1 MRIIITGGTGMIG
14 SRLAKNLAA
23 DGHDIIILSRNPN
36 KHSLPTGIRAEKWD
50 ARTAAGWGYLADG
63 ADAIVNLA
71 GENIS
76 GSGFIPQRWTPDRKK
91 RIQESRLFAGQAVT
105 AAVAAAVHKPK
116 VVIQASG
123 IDYYP
128 AGETL
133 VNEESAPG
141 SSFLGEVVTQYW
153 EPATADVTAMGVRRV
168 VARLGIV
175 LSMEGGAL
183 PITVLPYRFFAGGPL
198 GNGRQWWSWVH
209 IDDAVAALRFFIE
222 NEAANGAYNV
232 VAPNPLTNKAF
243 GKVIGKVLKRPSL
256 IPVPAFA
263 LKLVLGELAAIVL
276 DGRKVSAQKLQAL
289 GFTCQYQEVE
299 TALHDLL

>member
-183 PITVLPYRFFAGGPL
+183 PITVLPYRFFVGGQAV
-198 GNGRQWWSWVH
+198 RQRIAH
-209 IDDAVAALRFFIE
+209 QRIACCML
-222 NEAANGAYNV
+222 
-232 VAPNPLTNKAF
+232 
-243 GKVIGKVLKRPSL
+243 
-256 IPVPAFA
+256 
-263 LKLVLGELAAIVL
+263 
-276 DGRKVSAQKLQAL
+276 
-289 GFTCQYQEVE
+289 
-299 TALHDLL
+299 

>member
-105 AAVAAAVHKPK
+105 AAVAAAVHKP
-116 VVIQASG
+116 
-123 IDYYP
+123 
-128 AGETL
+128 
-133 VNEESAPG
+133 
-141 SSFLGEVVTQYW
+141 
-153 EPATADVTAMGVRRV
+153 
-168 VARLGIV
+168 
-175 LSMEGGAL
+175 
-183 PITVLPYRFFAGGPL
+183 
-198 GNGRQWWSWVH
+198 
-209 IDDAVAALRFFIE
+209 
-222 NEAANGAYNV
+222 
-232 VAPNPLTNKAF
+232 
-243 GKVIGKVLKRPSL
+243 
-256 IPVPAFA
+256 
-263 LKLVLGELAAIVL
+263 
-276 DGRKVSAQKLQAL
+276 
-289 GFTCQYQEVE
+289 
-299 TALHDLL
+299 